1 MEENMAS
8 TRFKETFAALQ
19 HPNYRLWFIGQLL
32 SLVGTWMQSTAQ
44 GYLIFDLTKSAAFLG
59 YVSFAAGLPT
69 WIFTLFGGVIADRF
83 SKRNLLVIT
92 QVCMMVLAAILAVLT
107 FTNTVQPWHIIV
119 LAFFL
124 GLANAIDAPTR
135 QSFVAELVDRKD
147 LTNAIALNA
156 TMFNTGVV
164 IGPAVAGMV
173 YAWLGPGWCFT
184 INAISFIAVI
194 IALILM
200 KLSAVQPRSWQ
211 PPIQGLVEG
220 FKAITSNRTIIVLL
234 IALGVISTFAFGM
247 LNLIP
252 AWAVNVLHGD
262 VRTNGWLLSA
272 RGVGSLFGGLM
283 IAAIGS
289 KGYRGK
295 IWVVCAFTL
304 PVTLI
309 LFSVTQTVPLSL
321 LFLAFVGFCMLS
333 VVNVTNSMI
342 QTQASDVMRGRIM
355 AYYTLVM
362 MGGQPLGGLLGGLA
376 ADRFGEHLTVLVS
389 AFIILITISIIYITQ
404 PWTRKLD

>member
-1 MEENMAS
+1 MAS
-8 TRFKETFAALQ
+8 TRFNSTFAALQ

-92 QVCMMVLAAILAVLT
+92 QAFMMLLAAILAVLT
-107 FTNTVQPWHIIV
+107 FTDTVQPWHIIV

-124 GLANAIDAPTR
+124 GLANSIDAPVR
-135 QSFVAELVDRKD
+135 QSFVAELVERKD

-164 IGPAVAGMV
+164 IGPAVAGIV

-184 INAISFIAVI
+184 LNAISFIAVI
-194 IALILM
+194 TALYMM
-200 KLSAVQPRSWQ
+200 KISAVLPTPWKS
-211 PPIQGLVEG
+211 PIRGLAEG
-220 FKAITSNRTIIVLL
+220 FRAIKSNKTIIVML
-234 IALGVISTFAFGM
+234 IMLGTVSTFAFGM

-272 RGVGSLFGGLM
+272 RGLGSLAGGLM
-283 IAAIGS
+283 IASIGS
-289 KGYRGK
+289 KGVRGK
-295 IWVVCAFTL
+295 IWTICGIAL
-304 PVTLI
+304 PVTLFFFA
-309 LFSVTQTVPLSL
+309 LPRTVFLSL
-321 LFLAFVGFCMLS
+321 LFLVFVGFCMLS
-333 VVNVTNSMI
+333 VVNVTNSII

-362 MGGQPLGGLLGGLA
+362 MGGQPLGGLIGGIA
-376 ADRFGEHLTVLVS
+376 ADHFGEPLTVMVS
-389 AFIILITISIIYITQ
+389 AVIILIIVSIIAITQ
-404 PWTRKLD
+404 PWTRKIS